1 MARQVN
7 LAEEEDDERE
17 EEEATAAVRWADFSA
32 LPQSAQ
38 QLLLLFSFNIETRES
53 SLRTLLSCVCGGG
66 RGLIDELYERVAY
79 SVKTI
84 R

>member
-53 SLRTLLSCVCGGG
+53 SLRTLLSCVCVWGGG
-66 RGLIDELYERVAY
+66 TYRRV
-79 SVKTI
+79 V
-84 R
+84 

>member
-53 SLRTLLSCVCGGG
+53 SLRTLLSCVCVGGG
-66 RGLIDELYERVAY
+66 GLIDELYERVAY